1 LSIRAI
7 GQFAFTQSLSPY
19 LDAISSHLYQPII
32 IILQQHFFGLSSWF
46 IVAAM
51 FIFVIMIHRSLGK
64 SNVSKISD
72 R

>member
-7 GQFAFTQSLSPY
+7 GDFVFTQSSPY
-19 LDAISSHLYQPII
+19 LAPTSHIYQPII
-32 IILQQHFFGLSSWF
+32 IVLQQHFFGLSSWF

-51 FIFVIMIHRSLGK
+51 FIFVIMIHRSLGQ
-64 SNVSKISD
+64 SNVSKVSY